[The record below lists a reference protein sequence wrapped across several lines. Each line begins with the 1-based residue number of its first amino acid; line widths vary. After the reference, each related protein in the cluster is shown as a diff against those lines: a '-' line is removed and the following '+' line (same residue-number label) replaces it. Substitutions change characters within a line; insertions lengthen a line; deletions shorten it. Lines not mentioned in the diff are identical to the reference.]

1 MSNKG
6 KTGNIHGIEVR
17 PRQREQLATV
27 KMNAKTVDGRQA
39 ILRAA
44 EQVYND
50 HRAVI
55 QALARR

>member
-1 MSNKG
+1 MTNQG

-17 PRQREQLATV
+17 HRQHEHPATV
-27 KMNAKTVDGRQA
+27 KINAKTVDGRQA

-50 HRAVI
+50 HHAVI
-55 QALARR
+55 EALARR